1 MTIKDICKLTLNDLR
16 NIAVDFD
23 SEYELVS
30 KICGYDSCKLFNFI
44 KHFNYI
50 NYDLRELNPTTKA
63 ICIPM
68 KDNKHTTLEHIIMS
82 SRIMRI
88 EVNSHYGMTV
98 NNQ

>member
-1 MTIKDICKLTLNDLR
+1 MMIKDICKLTLNDLR

-50 NYDLRELNPTTKA
+50 NHDLRELNPTTKA
-63 ICIPM
+63 ICMPM

-88 EVNSHYGMTV
+88 EVNSHYGMTG
-98 NNQ
+98 NN